1 VEPLRLVPIFLG
13 EKAELL
19 RPLGASLRRTFGLV
33 CEEHPPAFDPEIAFD
48 PARGQYNSR
57 VLLAQLLHAAP
68 HTRVLGVAGV
78 DLFVPVLT
86 FVLGEAQLSG
96 RAAIVSIH
104 RLRNE
109 LYGLREDPGLLLDRL
124 VKEAVHELGHNFGL
138 LHCPMT
144 RCVMSS
150 SAGVEEVDLKADRF
164 CDRCL
169 AQLRSAEADPVGW
182 RRFLMA
188 KRRA

>member
-1 VEPLRLVPIFLG
+1 METLRLVPLFLG
-13 EKAELL
+13 EKADLL
-19 RPLGASLRRTFGLV
+19 RPLGTALRRSFGLV
-33 CEEHPPAFDPEIAFD
+33 CEEHPPSFDPEIAFD
-48 PARGQYNSR
+48 PGRGQYNSR
-57 VLLAQLLHAAP
+57 TLLAQLLHTAP
-68 HTRVLGVAGV
+68 HERVLGVAGV

-86 FVLGEAQLSG
+86 FVLGEAQLGG

-109 LYGLREDPGLLLDRL
+109 PYGLPEDPPLLLERL
-124 VKEAVHELGHNFGL
+124 VKEAVHELGHNHGL

-150 SAGVEEVDLKADRF
+150 SAGVEEVDLKSDRF

-169 AQLRSAEADPVGW
+169 ARLRAAEADPVGW
-182 RRFLMA
+182 RRLLA
-188 KRRA
+188 Q

>member
-1 VEPLRLVPIFLG
+1 METLRLVPLFLG
-13 EKAELL
+13 ERAELL
-19 RPLGASLRRTFGLV
+19 RPLGEALRRAFGLA
-33 CEEHPPAFDPEIAFD
+33 CEEHPPTFDPEVAFD

-57 VLLAQLLHAAP
+57 ALLAQLLHAAP
-68 HTRVLGVAGV
+68 HARVLGVAGV
-78 DLFVPVLT
+78 DLYVPVLT
-86 FVLGEAQLSG
+86 FVLGEAQLGG

-109 LYGLREDPGLLLDRL
+109 SYGLREDPQLLLDRL
-124 VKEAVHELGHNFGL
+124 VKEAVHELGHNYGL

-150 SAGVEEVDLKADRF
+150 SAGVEEVDLKSERF

-169 AQLRSAEADPVGW
+169 GQLRAAEKDPTGW
-182 RRFLMA
+182 RRLLA
-188 KRRA
+188 GRRRG

>member
-1 VEPLRLVPIFLG
+1 MEALHLVPIFLG

-19 RPLGASLRRTFGLV
+19 RPLGLALRRTFGLV
-33 CEEHPPAFDPEIAFD
+33 CEEHPPAFDPEVAFD
-48 PARGQYNSR
+48 AGRGQYNSR
-57 VLLAQLLHAAP
+57 VLLAHLLHAAP

-86 FVLGEAQLSG
+86 FVLGEAQLGG

-109 LYGLREDPGLLLDRL
+109 PYGLPEDPTLLLDRL
-124 VKEAVHELGHNFGL
+124 VKEAVHEIGHNFGL

-150 SAGVEEVDLKADRF
+150 SAGVEEVDLKSERF

-169 AQLRSAEADPVGW
+169 AQIRAAEVDPVGW
-182 RRFLMA
+182 RRFLTVR
-188 KRRA
+188 RRA

>member
-1 VEPLRLVPIFLG
+1 MEPLHLVPIFLG

-19 RPLGASLRRTFGLV
+19 RPLGLALRDAFGLV
-33 CEEHPPAFDPEIAFD
+33 CQEHPPAFDPELAFD

-57 VLLAQLLHAAP
+57 TLLAQLLHAAP

-86 FVLGEAQLSG
+86 FVLGEAQLGG

-124 VKEAVHELGHNFGL
+124 VKEAVHELGHNYGL

-150 SAGVEEVDLKADRF
+150 SAGVEEVDLKSDRF

-169 AQLRSAEADPVGW
+169 ARMRSAESDPVGW
-182 RRFLMA
+182 RRFLA
-188 KRRA
+188 GTRRA